1 MNSMNNFELISIFDS
16 SHEVINMS
24 VNDISHEESL
34 VSPPA
39 GGNSINWVLGHM
51 IFHRDVTREI
61 LGLEKLYGG
70 SLEQYAR
77 GSGQLQPAKAIEFS
91 RLIEMYNSGHK
102 ALTEKLKNTDLI
114 PDAEKRETVTTLAF
128 HEAYHVGQVGIL
140 RRVIGK
146 EGAIK

>member
-1 MNSMNNFELISIFDS
+1 MNNFELISIFDS

-61 LGLEKLYGG
+61 LGLEKQYGG

-102 ALTEKLKNTDLI
+102 ELTEKLKNTDLI

>member
-1 MNSMNNFELISIFDS
+1 MNNFELISIFDS

>member
-1 MNSMNNFELISIFDS
+1 MNNFELISIFDS

-61 LGLEKLYGG
+61 LGLEKQYGG

>member
-1 MNSMNNFELISIFDS
+1 MNNFELISIFDS

-91 RLIEMYNSGHK
+91 KLREMYNSGHTE
-102 ALTEKLKNTDLI
+102 LTEKLKNTDLI

>member
-1 MNSMNNFELISIFDS
+1 MNNFELISIFDS

-128 HEAYHVGQVGIL
+128 HEAYHVGQVCIL

>member
-1 MNSMNNFELISIFDS
+1 MYNFELISIFDS